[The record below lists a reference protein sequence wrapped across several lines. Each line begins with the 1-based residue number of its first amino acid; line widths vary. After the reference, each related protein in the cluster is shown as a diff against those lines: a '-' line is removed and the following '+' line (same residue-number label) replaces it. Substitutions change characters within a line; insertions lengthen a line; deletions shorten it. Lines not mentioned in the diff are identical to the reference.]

1 MATKPKSQILL
12 FTTISALLL
21 LTVTA
26 AAGTDFIKASCAATT
41 YPALCI
47 HSLTPYAPSIKTST
61 RRLAVTALT
70 VSLSTAQS
78 TKAYVRKLQ
87 PSKPREAAAVKDC
100 AEEIEDTV
108 DRLSRSIKELKAM
121 GKGGAA
127 AEEFQWHLSN
137 IETWVSAALTDE
149 NTCVDGFGGK
159 VMDGEMKDGIRVRF
173 LKTAK
178 VTSNALALINKYG
191 RRH

>member
-100 AEEIEDTV
+100 AE
-108 DRLSRSIKELKAM
+108 SIKELKAM